1 MLRRESMRLAARI
14 ALSHRKTAGKM
25 PFAAQDKPALPNH
38 TFAKVASLRVNRA
51 EEKDNAE
58 TQRSEE
64 FRGGVAALT
73 NRNRGSWLGLT

>member
-14 ALSHRKTAGKM
+14 ALSHRKTAGMM

-51 EEKDNAE
+51 EE
-58 TQRSEE
+58 
-64 FRGGVAALT
+64 
-73 NRNRGSWLGLT
+73 